1 MPVLSRAERAAA
13 RNRAAL
19 DVQKRRNAEASKAAN
34 AGDLDAA
41 YVAKAKADRKARQ
54 DKARA
59 AQEARAKVRPG
70 SHRIVP
76 SSSASLHRKQAKLLA
91 KAETEAHK
99 PPEGAVVS
107 EQPAKRGRPKKS
119 K

>member
-1 MPVLSRAERAAA
+1 MPVLSRAERAAT
-13 RNRAAL
+13 RNRVAMES
-19 DVQKRRNAEASKAAN
+19 QKRRNAEAFKTS
-34 AGDLDAA
+34 GSGEPDAA
-41 YVAKAKADRKARQ
+41 YLAKAKADRKARH
-54 DKARA
+54 ARA
-59 AQEARAKVRPG
+59 EAAQQARAKQRPG